1 MQLWFYNESHACFST
16 ELFIIWVPETVRFF
30 TGDFFFFAKDLIC
43 LLKEKLV
50 IQEYNSRFIN

>member
-30 TGDFFFFAKDLIC
+30 TGDFFFCQRFDLFI
-43 LLKEKLV
+43 EREV
-50 IQEYNSRFIN
+50 SYSRI